1 MSLSESDPPVW
12 PELPDRSGR
21 VSGAEGISGRVGGA
35 EGISGR
41 VGGAEGISGRVGG
54 AEDISGR
61 VGAAGGGDE
70 DARHQQGAR
79 QADAA
84 PVPLNGGRIRHRRGR
99 PSAGRNLPAAIGVGL
114 VLGAVVVASLFV
126 WRPAFLGVL
135 VLAIA
140 VATWEMVRAV
150 APSGARPP
158 LVPLLAGGIAMC
170 ALAWYGGAETLT
182 LGLLA
187 TVIAVLVWRIA
198 DGPAGYQRDTAV
210 GVLIAV
216 YVPFLAGFAALLVR
230 PPDGDLRVICAL
242 AAVVMSDTGGYVFGV
257 FFGKHPMAPS
267 VSPKK
272 SWEGLV
278 GSLLTTGIGGAILLY
293 FVLHVPPWYGAL
305 FGLAVSAAAI
315 LGDLAESLLKRD
327 LGIKDMS
334 HLLPGHGGVMDRV
347 DSILFAAPAAYA
359 VLQFVLPGAG

>member
-1 MSLSESDPPVW
+1 MSRSESDPPIW
-12 PELPDRSGR
+12 PELPDDSGR
-21 VSGAEGISGRVGGA
+21 VSGAEGNS
-35 EGISGR
+35 
-41 VGGAEGISGRVGG
+41 
-54 AEDISGR
+54 D
-61 VGAAGGGDE
+61 GDE
-70 DARHQQGAR
+70 DGSQILRQHRARHL
-79 QADAA
+79 DAA
-84 PVPLNGGRIRHRRGR
+84 PDSYSGAVPSNGGRRHRRRR
-99 PSAGRNLPAAIGVGL
+99 PSAGRNLPAAIAVGL

-135 VLAIA
+135 AIAIA

-158 LVPLLAGGIAMC
+158 LVPLLVGGPVMC

-187 TVIAVLVWRIA
+187 TVVAVLVWRLG
-198 DGPAGYQRDTAV
+198 DGPAGYQRDTAI

-230 PPDGDLRVICAL
+230 PSDGHLRVICAL
-242 AAVVMSDTGGYVFGV
+242 AAVVLSDTGGYVAGV

-272 SWEGLV
+272 TWEGLV
-278 GSLLTTGIGGAILLY
+278 GSLVATSLGSAILLY
-293 FVLHVPPWYGAL
+293 LVLAVPPWYGL
-305 FGLAVSAAAI
+305 VFGLAVSAAAV

-359 VLQFVLPGAG
+359 VLQLVLPAAG